1 MNPFLLAAL
10 AFGQMC
16 ALDAGLT
23 MFRVKGAYY
32 LVHALHNTAV
42 AYLTFPDVV
51 HSFTNFTEISS
62 YPVNTNAAAL
72 VFALHFYHIAMY
84 FKRFKFDDWLHHIL
98 MIFIAMPIGVLV
110 ESGSLLGYSLFFT
123 TGLPSILDYILL
135 VGVRNGW
142 LHPLT
147 EKRVNHQL
155 QLWLRAP
162 GAVSHATLT
171 VAYILRQNG
180 GVGMFWIPPILTF
193 WNGLYFADQVIVDH
207 ARRSAEHEETLGIV

>member
-1 MNPFLLAAL
+1 
-10 AFGQMC
+10 MC
-16 ALDAGLT
+16 AFDTLLRWL
-23 MFRVKGAYY
+23 RVKGEYY
-32 LVHALHNTAV
+32 ATHAIHNAAV
-42 AYLTFPDVV
+42 AYLTLPDVV
-51 HSFTNFTEISS
+51 HSFTQFNAIGE
-62 YPVNTNAAAL
+62 YPVNTNAVAL

-84 FKRFKFDDWLHHIL
+84 FKKFKTDDWLHHIL
-98 MIFIAMPIGVLV
+98 MIFIAMPLGLLV

-123 TGLPSILDYILL
+123 TGLPTILDYILL

-142 LHPLT
+142 VHPLT

-171 VAYILRQNG
+171 VAYILTKG
-180 GVGMFWIPPILTF
+180 EGIGFIWIPPLLTY

-207 ARRSAEHEETLGIV
+207 TKRLAIRDELLTEV